1 MKSWLAQG
9 SSGRRVT
16 LLPGTTFLHINGAL
30 LLINC
35 FFFKICI
42 YKIYIGV
49 RTKAYS
55 IFYEILL
62 TSSLSL
68 EKTSEL
74 QPVKLGFFQ
83 VASMEHSRVAL
94 PKMIVRTHEAQSR
107 TMTNGLPF
115 IVVLGTAI
123 RKVPLDEFR

>member
-1 MKSWLAQG
+1 MY
-9 SSGRRVT
+9 T
-16 LLPGTTFLHINGAL
+16 
-30 LLINC
+30 
-35 FFFKICI
+35 
-42 YKIYIGV
+42 GV

-62 TSSLSL
+62 TSSWSL
-68 EKTSEL
+68 EKTGEL

-83 VASMEHSRVAL
+83 VASMEHSRVAP
-94 PKMIVRTHEAQSR
+94 PKMIVRAHEAQSR
-107 TMTNGLPF
+107 TMTSGLPF